1 MYNSVLSCVRMNNE
15 YTDFFECPNGVRQAC
30 VLSPTLFWLLINQ
43 LAEHI
48 QSTDKHGVQMLS
60 GLTEFFILLFADG
73 VTLLATTPSGLQNQ
87 LNCLRDCCVKM
98 GMEVNEDKT
107 KVMVF
112 RKGGHLGKHEK
123 WYYAG
128 KSVNVVNSYTYLG
141 FTFTTKLS
149 YREGTSAF
157 VAKGKK
163 AVFHLCKSLT
173 RLKDMTNVFLRF
185 CYIKIQPMLTYASEI
200 W

>member
-1 MYNSVLSCVRMNNE
+1 MCV
-15 YTDFFECPNGVRQAC
+15 C
-30 VLSPTLFWLLINQ
+30 VCVCVCVVCRRKFWLFINQ

-128 KSVNVVNSYTYLG
+128 KSVNVVKSYTYLG

-149 YREGTSAF
+149 YREGTSTF

-163 AVFHLCKSLT
+163 AVFHLRKSLT